1 MVNELLREAPAEAKE
16 DFKNGVVYIDPDD
29 KLRAIYKKE
38 RESLGIFVPPDARKP
53 SQVDLLIAIKKRR
66 ERADARRENSI
77 TSTEAQKVAIAT
89 DNRGE
94 DQLSQGC
101 SIGDCSLR

>member
-16 DFKNGVVYIDPDD
+16 DFKNGVVYVDPDD

-94 DQLSQGC
+94 DKLSQGC

>member
-1 MVNELLREAPAEAKE
+1 MVNELLKDAPAEAKE
-16 DFKNGVVYIDPDD
+16 DFKNGVVYFDPDD

-66 ERADARRENSI
+66 ERADARRESSI
-77 TSTEAQKVAIAT
+77 TSAKTEDAT
-89 DNRGE
+89 TAR
-94 DQLSQGC
+94 
-101 SIGDCSLR
+101 